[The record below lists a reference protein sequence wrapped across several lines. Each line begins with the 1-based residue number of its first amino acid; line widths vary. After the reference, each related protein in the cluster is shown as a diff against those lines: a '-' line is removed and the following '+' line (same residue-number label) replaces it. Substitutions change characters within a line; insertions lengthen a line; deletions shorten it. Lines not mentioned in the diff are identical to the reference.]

1 LEHHRKELDQNLL
14 YKNFI
19 ERCSEDPRFRK
30 RDFKTLLSRP
40 ITRLPRLKLILERV
54 QNLTF
59 EGHPDLETIPIV
71 LTVLQDFIKSSEP
84 GIAAAEDKVKFGAL
98 HKSLVN
104 LQGEITVRLGL
115 SRQCQAHNPLQDLD
129 LQDESRTLVHSGPLA
144 RQKSDTWRSWSD
156 VFGALLDNYCARL
169 RRHSSV

>member
-1 LEHHRKELDQNLL
+1 MDQNLL

-19 ERCSEDPRFRK
+19 ETCSEDPRLRK
-30 RDFKTLLSRP
+30 RDLKTLLSRP
-40 ITRLPRLKLILERV
+40 ITRLPRLKLILERI
-54 QNLTF
+54 QHLAF

-104 LQGEITVRLGL
+104 PSLQGEITVRL
-115 SRQCQAHNPLQDLD
+115 
-129 LQDESRTLVHSGPLA
+129 
-144 RQKSDTWRSWSD
+144 W
-156 VFGALLDNYCARL
+156 
-169 RRHSSV
+169 